1 MNFYEQELTK
11 LKQDDCLR
19 KISDISYKED
29 KYIVV
34 NNKKYINL
42 SSNDYLGLS
51 TNKTIIQ
58 DFIEKSKQNNEFL
71 FSSASARL
79 LTGTSL
85 IYSKLEKNLAN
96 LFNKESC
103 LLYNTGYQCNLGT
116 ISSLV
121 QKGDVVFC
129 DKLNHASII
138 AGMKLSQT
146 DFYRYKHLDYQHL
159 ETLLQKYRTKYKK
172 ALIVSESVFSMD
184 GDIAD
189 IKKLVELKNKY
200 DCILMIDEAH
210 AFGVFGN
217 NLCGICETENCLK
230 NVDIITATLGK
241 AFASVGAF
249 CVVNK
254 TYIDYFVN
262 KSGSFIFST
271 ALAPVNV
278 MWTNWLIENQ
288 INLIKEK
295 QKKLN
300 ILFKKVHEY
309 IKDNGQTQ
317 IIPVII
323 GQNDKTIKTATYLQ
337 EKGYFVLP
345 VRVPTVPPNTARLR
359 LSLTADIT
367 FEEMKTFFKIIKEQL
382 QL

>member
-11 LKQDDCLR
+11 LKQEDCLR
-19 KISDISYKED
+19 KISNISYKED
-29 KYIVV
+29 KYIIV
-34 NNKKYINL
+34 NGKKYINL

-51 TNKTIIQ
+51 TNKDIIQ
-58 DFIEKSKQNNEFL
+58 EFIETNKNNNEFL

-79 LTGTSL
+79 LTGTSS
-85 IYSKLEKNLAN
+85 IYSKLENNLAK
-96 LFNKESC
+96 LFNKEAC

-121 QKGDVVFC
+121 QKGDVIFC

-159 ETLLQKYRTKYKK
+159 ETLLQKHRTKYKK
-172 ALIVSESVFSMD
+172 AVIISESVFSMD

-200 DCILMIDEAH
+200 DCILIIDEAH
-210 AFGVFGN
+210 AFGVFGK
-217 NLCGICETENCLK
+217 NLCGISETVNVS
-230 NVDIITATLGK
+230 NDVDIITATLGK

-249 CVVNK
+249 CVANK

-278 MWTNWLIENQ
+278 MWTSWLIENK

-295 QKKLN
+295 EQKLN
-300 ILFKKVHEY
+300 TLFKHVHEY
-309 IKDNGQTQ
+309 IKDNGQSQ

-323 GQNDKTIKTATYLQ
+323 GQNKQTVEIANKLQ
-337 EKGYFVLP
+337 DEGFFVLP

-367 FEEMKTFFKIIKEQL
+367 FEEMKTFFEIIKEQL
-382 QL
+382 QR

>member
-1 MNFYEQELTK
+1 MNFYEQELTE

-19 KISDISYKED
+19 KISNISYKEG
-29 KYIVV
+29 KYIIV
-34 NNKKYINL
+34 NGKKYINL

-51 TNKTIIQ
+51 TNKDIIQ
-58 DFIEKSKQNNEFL
+58 EFIETNKNNNEFL

-79 LTGTSL
+79 LTGTSS
-85 IYSKLEKNLAN
+85 IYSKLENNLAK

-103 LLYNTGYQCNLGT
+103 LLYNTGYQCNLGI

-121 QKGDVVFC
+121 QKGDVIFC

-172 ALIVSESVFSMD
+172 AVIISESVFSMD

-210 AFGVFGN
+210 AFGVFGKD
-217 NLCGICETENCLK
+217 LCGISETVNVS
-230 NVDIITATLGK
+230 NDVDIITATLGK
-241 AFASVGAF
+241 SFASVGAF
-249 CVVNK
+249 CVANK
-254 TYIDYFVN
+254 IYIDYFVN

-271 ALAPVNV
+271 ALAPINV

-288 INLIKEK
+288 INLIKDK
-295 QKKLN
+295 QQKLN
-300 ILFKKVHEY
+300 TLFKQVHEY
-309 IKDNGQTQ
+309 IQDTGQTQ

-323 GQNDKTIKTATYLQ
+323 GQNKQTVEIANKLQ
-337 EKGYFVLP
+337 DEGFFVLP
-345 VRVPTVPPNTARLR
+345 VRVPTVPQNTARLR

-367 FEEMKTFFKIIKEQL
+367 FEEMKALFKIIKEL
-382 QL
+382 L

>member
-11 LKQDDCLR
+11 LKQEDCLR
-19 KISDISYKED
+19 KISNISYKED
-29 KYIVV
+29 KYIIV
-34 NNKKYINL
+34 NGKKYINL

-51 TNKTIIQ
+51 TNKDIIQ
-58 DFIEKSKQNNEFL
+58 EFIETNKNNNEFL

-79 LTGTSL
+79 LTGTSS
-85 IYSKLEKNLAN
+85 IYSKLENNLVK

-121 QKGDVVFC
+121 QKGDVIFC

-159 ETLLQKYRTKYKK
+159 ETLLQKHRTKYKK
-172 ALIVSESVFSMD
+172 AVIISESVFSMD

-200 DCILMIDEAH
+200 DCILIIDEAH
-210 AFGVFGN
+210 AFGVFGK
-217 NLCGICETENCLK
+217 NLCGISETVNVS
-230 NVDIITATLGK
+230 NDVDIITATLGK
-241 AFASVGAF
+241 SFASVGAF
-249 CVVNK
+249 CVANK

-278 MWTNWLIENQ
+278 MWTNWLIENK

-295 QKKLN
+295 KQKLN
-300 ILFKKVHEY
+300 TLFKHVHEY

-323 GQNDKTIKTATYLQ
+323 GQNKQTVEISNKLQ
-337 EKGYFVLP
+337 DEGFFVLP

-367 FEEMKTFFKIIKEQL
+367 FEEMKTFFEIIKEQL
-382 QL
+382 QR

>member
-19 KISDISYKED
+19 KISEISYKED
-29 KYIVV
+29 KYIFVDG
-34 NNKKYINL
+34 KKYINL

-51 TNKTIIQ
+51 TNKTLIEE
-58 DFIEKSKQNNEFL
+58 FIEQSKDNKEFL

-79 LTGTSL
+79 LTGSSS
-85 IYSKLEKNLAN
+85 IYKKLETNLAN
-96 LFNKESC
+96 LFNKQAC

-121 QKGDVVFC
+121 QKGDVIFC

-138 AGMKLSQT
+138 AGMKLSQS
-146 DFYRYKHLDYQHL
+146 DFYRYKHLDYRHL

-210 AFGVFGN
+210 SFGVFGN
-217 NLCGICETENCLK
+217 NLCGISETENCLQD
-230 NVDIITATLGK
+230 VDIITATLGK

-249 CVVNK
+249 CVADK
-254 TYIDYFVN
+254 TYIDYFIN

-278 MWTNWLIENQ
+278 MWTDWLIENKVD
-288 INLIKEK
+288 LIKQKRQKLSVLCK
-295 QKKLN
+295 Q
-300 ILFKKVHEY
+300 VHEH
-309 IKDNGQTQ
+309 IKDNGKTQ
-317 IIPVII
+317 IIPIII
-323 GQNDKTIKTATYLQ
+323 GQNDKTIRTANYLQ
-337 EKGYFVLP
+337 EKGFFVLP
-345 VRVPTVPPNTARLR
+345 VRVPTVAPNTARLR
-359 LSLTADIT
+359 LSLTADIS
-367 FEEMKTFFKIIKEQL
+367 FEEIKTLFETIKEQL
-382 QL
+382 